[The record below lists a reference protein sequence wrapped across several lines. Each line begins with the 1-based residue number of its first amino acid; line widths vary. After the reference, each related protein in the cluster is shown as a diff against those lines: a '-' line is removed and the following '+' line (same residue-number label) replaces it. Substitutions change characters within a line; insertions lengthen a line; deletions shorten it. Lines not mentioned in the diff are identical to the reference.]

1 MTRKAEPSH
10 PEIRRLV
17 FADLA
22 AELLPVCPPRMLAP
36 GETLMRQGEAS
47 DAAWFLKSG
56 SLSVRAETVYGP
68 VPIATLDA
76 PCLIGEIGAFTGLAR
91 TASVEATTPAR
102 VYRIDRAQLM
112 SLGREKPELLL
123 SVIEQLGQNMRAVNE
138 GLALYANAL
147 AALEQRDFD
156 AAILDELA
164 NPPPQ
169 LAPFAAAFRRFAE
182 QIFIKRRHQDEMANA
197 ALIQKSF
204 LPAAPGM
211 DLDGGRVRVRSV
223 MRPAREVGGDFY
235 DYFLL
240 DAHRLALVVGDVCG
254 KGMPASLFMSATMT
268 TLRIAARESAGSAQI
283 LSRANALLARDNAAS
298 MFATVFY
305 GVLDLRDGH
314 LDYCACGHN
323 PPVLIGADGAC
334 RRLAGGGLPLAVCE
348 DAPISG
354 RRDALAPGDCLLLF
368 TDGVSE
374 ALDVA
379 DAEFGESRIL
389 ESLTRQHASPLD
401 ALLRGLFADVDA
413 FVGTAPQA
421 DDMTCVA
428 LSWAGPPSA

>member
-1 MTRKAEPSH
+1 MTSDAEPSH
-10 PEIRRLV
+10 PEITRFAFAELA
-17 FADLA
+17 ADLIA
-22 AELLPVCPPRMLAP
+22 ALPPRLLAP

-47 DAAWFLKSG
+47 DAAWFLETG
-56 SLSVRAETVYGP
+56 SLLVRAETLYGP

-91 TASVEATTPAR
+91 TASVEATTQTR
-102 VYRIDRAQLM
+102 VYRIDRARLVA
-112 SLGREKPELLL
+112 LGREKPDLLL
-123 SVIEQLGQNMRAVNE
+123 SVIGQLGQNIRAVND

-182 QIFIKRRHQDEMANA
+182 QISIKRRNQDEMANA

-204 LPAAPGM
+204 LPVAPGM
-211 DLDGGRVRVRSV
+211 DIDEGRVRVRSA

-240 DAHRLALVVGDVCG
+240 DPHRLALVVGDVCG

-268 TLRIAARESAGSAQI
+268 TLRIAARESADPARI
-283 LSRANALLARDNAAS
+283 LARANALLARDNAAS
-298 MFATVFY
+298 MFATIFY
-305 GVLDLRDGH
+305 GVLDLRDGG
-314 LDYCACGHN
+314 LDYAACGHN
-323 PPVLIGADGAC
+323 PPVLIGPDGAC

-348 DAPISG
+348 DAPVSG
-354 RRDALAPGDCLLLF
+354 RRAALAAGDRLLLF
-368 TDGVSE
+368 TDGISE
-374 ALDVA
+374 ALDT
-379 DAEFGESRIL
+379 DGAEFSEPRIL
-389 ESLTRQHASPLD
+389 ESLSRRHASSLD

-413 FVGTAPQA
+413 FVGQAAQA

-428 LSWAGPPSA
+428 LSWGGPPSA

>member
-1 MTRKAEPSH
+1 MRESGVSH
-10 PEIRRLV
+10 PEAMRSVL
-17 FADLA
+17 ADLA
-22 AELLPVCPPRMLAP
+22 ATLLAVLPPRTLAP

-47 DAAWFLKSG
+47 DAAWFLDTG
-56 SLSVRAETVYGP
+56 SLSVRTETLYGP
-68 VPIATLDA
+68 VTVAALDA

-91 TASVEATTPAR
+91 TASVEATTAAR
-102 VYRIDRAQLM
+102 VYRIDRAQLLA
-112 SLGREKPELLL
+112 LGREKPELLL
-123 SVIEQLGQNMRAVNE
+123 SVIEQLGQNIRSVNE

-156 AAILDELA
+156 AAILNELA

-182 QIFIKRRHQDEMANA
+182 EIFIKRRNQDELANA

-204 LPAAPGM
+204 LPADANM
-211 DLDGGRVRVRSV
+211 DIDGGRVRVRSR

-235 DYFLL
+235 DYFRL

-268 TLRIAARESAGSAQI
+268 TLRIAARETMDPARI
-283 LSRANALLARDNAAS
+283 LSRANALLGRDNAAS

-305 GVLDLRDGH
+305 GVLDLRDGV
-314 LDYCACGHN
+314 LDYCNCGHN
-323 PPVLIGADGAC
+323 PPVVIGPDSVC
-334 RRLAGGGLPLAVCE
+334 RRLVGGGLPLAVCE
-348 DAPISG
+348 DAPVTG
-354 RRDALAPGDCLLLF
+354 RRATLAPGDFLLMF

-374 ALDVA
+374 ALDATDV
-379 DAEFGESRIL
+379 EFGEARIL
-389 ESLTRQHASPLD
+389 DSLTRRRATSPD
-401 ALLRGLFADVDA
+401 DLLQGLFADVDA
-413 FVGTAPQA
+413 FVGAAAQA

-428 LSWAGPPSA
+428 LAWRGSAHA

>member
-1 MTRKAEPSH
+1 MTRDAGPSH
-10 PEIRRLV
+10 PEITRLV
-17 FADLA
+17 FAELA
-22 AELLPVCPPRMLAP
+22 AGLIAALPPRMLAP

-47 DAAWFLKSG
+47 DAAWFLETG
-56 SLSVRAETVYGP
+56 SLSVRAETIYGP

-91 TASVEATTPAR
+91 TASVEATTQTR

-112 SLGREKPELLL
+112 ALGREKPELLL
-123 SVIEQLGQNMRAVNE
+123 SVIGQLGQNIRAVND

-156 AAILDELA
+156 AALLDELA

-182 QIFIKRRHQDEMANA
+182 QIFIKRRNQDEMANA

-211 DLDGGRVRVRSV
+211 DIDEGRVCVRST

-240 DAHRLALVVGDVCG
+240 DPHRLALIVGDVCG

-268 TLRIAARESAGSAQI
+268 TLRIAARESTDPARI

-305 GVLDLRDGH
+305 GVLDLRDGS
-314 LDYCACGHN
+314 LDYGACGHN
-323 PPVLIGADGAC
+323 PPVLIGSDGAC

-348 DAPISG
+348 DAPVNG
-354 RRDALAPGDCLLLF
+354 RRAALTAGDRLFLF
-368 TDGVSE
+368 TDGISE
-374 ALDVA
+374 ALDA
-379 DAEFGESRIL
+379 DGAEFSEPRIL
-389 ESLTRQHASPLD
+389 ESLTRRHASPLD
-401 ALLRGLFADVDA
+401 ELLQGLIADVDA
-413 FVGTAPQA
+413 FVGEAAQA

>member
-1 MTRKAEPSH
+1 VTSDAEPSH
-10 PEIRRLV
+10 PEITRFAFAELA
-17 FADLA
+17 ADLIA
-22 AELLPVCPPRMLAP
+22 ALPPRLLAP

-47 DAAWFLKSG
+47 DAAWFLETG
-56 SLSVRAETVYGP
+56 SLLVRAETLYGP

-91 TASVEATTPAR
+91 TASVEATTQTR
-102 VYRIDRAQLM
+102 VYRIDRARLVA
-112 SLGREKPELLL
+112 LGREKPDLLL
-123 SVIEQLGQNMRAVNE
+123 SVIGQLGQNIRAVND

-182 QIFIKRRHQDEMANA
+182 QISIKRRNQDEMANA

-204 LPAAPGM
+204 LPVAPGM
-211 DLDGGRVRVRSV
+211 DIDEGRVRVRSA

-240 DAHRLALVVGDVCG
+240 DPHRLALVVGDVCG

-268 TLRIAARESAGSAQI
+268 TLRIAARESADPARI
-283 LSRANALLARDNAAS
+283 LARANALLARDNAAS
-298 MFATVFY
+298 MFATIFY
-305 GVLDLRDGH
+305 GVLDLRDGG
-314 LDYCACGHN
+314 LDYAACGHN
-323 PPVLIGADGAC
+323 PPVLIGPDGAC

-348 DAPISG
+348 DAPVSG
-354 RRDALAPGDCLLLF
+354 RRAALAAGDRLLLF
-368 TDGVSE
+368 TDGISE
-374 ALDVA
+374 ALDT
-379 DAEFGESRIL
+379 DGAEFSEPRIL
-389 ESLTRQHASPLD
+389 ESLSRRHASSLD

-413 FVGTAPQA
+413 FVGQAAQA

-428 LSWAGPPSA
+428 LSWGGPPSA